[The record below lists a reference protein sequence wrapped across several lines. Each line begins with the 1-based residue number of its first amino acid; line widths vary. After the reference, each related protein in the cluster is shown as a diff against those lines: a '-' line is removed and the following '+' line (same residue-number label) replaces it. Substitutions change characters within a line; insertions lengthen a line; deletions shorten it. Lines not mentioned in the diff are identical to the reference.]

1 LTQNKFKQKQDQI
14 SLKDAIQCQNSI
26 KKREA
31 VLDSALNFGQLP
43 TLRLAF
49 VAARDNEL
57 AVRGIAPEML
67 EMWCIRKVHQLKAKL
82 NSILHFI
89 FLSDEITNQN
99 TVFETKMVAIQTQLS
114 HLSQILKIM
123 SDVANPRTMTLQTS
137 EGTDLNQ
144 RYIQVLRWL
153 VRVKVL
159 PGTFSSV
166 FKWLFGQSSGC
177 SRVAN
182 PLVTTH

>member
-1 LTQNKFKQKQDQI
+1 M
-14 SLKDAIQCQNSI
+14 
-26 KKREA
+26 
-31 VLDSALNFGQLP
+31 
-43 TLRLAF
+43 AF

-153 VRVKVL
+153 VKVKVL
-159 PGTFSSV
+159 PGTFSPISPNYFV
-166 FKWLFGQSSGC
+166 IV
-177 SRVAN
+177 RVVQE
-182 PLVTTH
+182 LKIHQ

>member
-1 LTQNKFKQKQDQI
+1 MSGLTQNKFKQKRDQI

-43 TLRLAF
+43 TLRMAF

-89 FLSDEITNQN
+89 FLSDDLIANQN
-99 TVFETKMVAIQTQLS
+99 AVFETKMVAIQTQLS
-114 HLSQILKIM
+114 HLSQILKVM
-123 SDVANPRTMTLQTS
+123 SDVANPRTLTLQTS

-153 VRVKVL
+153 VKVKVL
-159 PGTFSSV
+159 PGKFLS
-166 FKWLFGQSSGC
+166 FGRKVCISCGISE
-177 SRVAN
+177 
-182 PLVTTH
+182 P

>member
-1 LTQNKFKQKQDQI
+1 MSGLTQNKFKQKRDQI
-14 SLKDAIQCQNSI
+14 SLKDAIQCQNSV

-99 TVFETKMVAIQTQLS
+99 AVFETKMVAIQTQLS

-123 SDVANPRTMTLQTS
+123 SDVANPRIITLQTS

-153 VRVKVL
+153 VKVKVL
-159 PGTFSSV
+159 PGKFLSLGRKVCIISE
-166 FKWLFGQSSGC
+166 
-177 SRVAN
+177 
-182 PLVTTH
+182 P